1 MERILDHVAIAVPSI
16 ADALPQYETLIGV
29 RGSVPETV
37 EAQGVRAVFVGSG
50 PGRVELLE
58 PTRPDSPI
66 ARFLARRG
74 PGLHHLAYLVTDLDA
89 ALAAHV
95 AAGFEAIDT
104 APRPGAHGRRVAFL
118 HPRSLSGVLVELI
131 EAPERR

>member
-1 MERILDHVAIAVPSI
+1 MERVLDHVAIAVPSI
-16 ADALPQYETLIGV
+16 ADALPKYETLIGAG
-29 RGSVPETV
+29 GSVPETV
-37 EAQGVRAVFVGSG
+37 AAQGVRAVFVGSG

-58 PTRPDSPI
+58 PTGPDSPI
-66 ARFLARRG
+66 ARFLERRG
-74 PGLHHLAYLVTDLDA
+74 PGLHHLAYLVDDLEA

-95 AAGFEAIDT
+95 ADGFQAIDA

-131 EAPERR
+131 EETKPR